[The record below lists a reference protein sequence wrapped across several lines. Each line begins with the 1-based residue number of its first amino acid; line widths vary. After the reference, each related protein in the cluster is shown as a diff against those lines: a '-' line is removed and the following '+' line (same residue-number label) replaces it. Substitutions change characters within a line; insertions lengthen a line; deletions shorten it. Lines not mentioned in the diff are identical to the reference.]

1 MNKEEQDK
9 SEEVRS
15 WPSRNSLRK
24 WTHLCVVGDFT
35 NDKTTLFLN
44 GKKINETEFKFSEKF
59 PEGYFSEE
67 HRLSGDILPGFSVE
81 FGRHNFDWAPIIGE
95 YMDINAWDRSLDEE
109 EMEAITNCR
118 SFELRVGNLFN
129 MSSPFN
135 VTGPL
140 CQQVELEV
148 KELICEDKDILLPV
162 RANTLSAAVKQCN
175 RLLEKSIGPFFRT
188 ADKYASLYKR
198 LESLNKTEG
207 FKDLCWFGGRVL
219 VWLPYKKFSG
229 KTTWNH
235 ITDGSDVVWDTN
247 LYTGDKPSAEI
258 EGEDSCLWWYP
269 GPLAAEGQHG
279 FPWDCDKKNVFEW
292 SPCVACSV
300 PHTLGKLS
308 KFCNS
313 QLCTK
318 NTKPNL
324 NYKTGFFHSLPE
336 IFN

>member
-1 MNKEEQDK
+1 MQRFRK
-9 SEEVRS
+9 SLLTKVL
-15 WPSRNSLRK
+15 RN
-24 WTHLCVVGDFT
+24 
-35 NDKTTLFLN
+35 
-44 GKKINETEFKFSEKF
+44 
-59 PEGYFSEE
+59 
-67 HRLSGDILPGFSVE
+67 
-81 FGRHNFDWAPIIGE
+81 
-95 YMDINAWDRSLDEE
+95 
-109 EMEAITNCR
+109 
-118 SFELRVGNLFN
+118 
-129 MSSPFN
+129 
-135 VTGPL
+135 
-140 CQQVELEV
+140 
-148 KELICEDKDILLPV
+148 KDILLPV

-235 ITDGSDVVWDTN
+235 ITDGSDVVWDTT
-247 LYTGDKPSAEI
+247 LYTGDKPSAKI

-313 QLCTK
+313 QLSTK
-318 NTKPNL
+318 LPNR
-324 NYKTGFFHSLPE
+324 T
-336 IFN
+336 